1 MVEVKIIEDLHRE
14 YAGKAVSWMGH
25 EAQRMVVHIHHQ
37 MCGQGGER
45 RIAGYPVDGFCW
57 ETNEVFQFHGCH
69 WHGCPECFQDGA
81 RKWSLSKKQSKAGEG
96 RHERCSLQER

>member
-37 MCGQGGER
+37 MCGQGG
-45 RIAGYPVDGFCW
+45 
-57 ETNEVFQFHGCH
+57 
-69 WHGCPECFQDGA
+69 
-81 RKWSLSKKQSKAGEG
+81 
-96 RHERCSLQER
+96 